1 MKKIKIIGAGLAG
14 AEAAW
19 QAAAAG
25 CQVELWEMRPAR
37 RSPAHSTDYF
47 AELVCSNSLR
57 AAGLTNAVGL
67 LKEEMRRQNS
77 LIMACADLCRV
88 PAGGAL
94 AVDRERFGQMVTERI
109 LAQPN
114 ITLHYA
120 EVQSLD
126 DLLDGESL
134 VVVAA
139 GPLLDGALAE
149 DLRQRLSV
157 DETAGEYLHFHDA
170 VAPIVDGGTI
180 DMSKV
185 YWASRYGKDGDFQ
198 PEDKPDHAG
207 DYLNCPMD
215 KQQYL
220 HFYQELLAAERVPL
234 HNFEQEKDFEGCMP
248 IESMARRGEDTIRFG
263 PLKPVGLGNPYA
275 EGREPYA
282 VVQLRRDNAAATMF
296 NLVGFQT
303 RLTWPEQKRVF
314 RLIPGLEQAEF
325 LRFGVMHR
333 NSFINSPQLLT
344 PALCLKADQ
353 RIYFAGQI
361 TGVEGYVESA
371 ACGLAAGRNA
381 VRAAQGLPPLA
392 WSRQTA
398 LGGLLG
404 WLQTPNANFQP
415 MNVTFGLIEPLG
427 YKVRGKQNK
436 NQRIAERALAVLDE
450 MLSAEE

>member
-114 ITLHYA
+114 ITLRYA

-134 VVVAA
+134 VIVAA

-198 PEDKPDHAG
+198 PEDKPDHVG

-282 VVQLRRDNAAATMF
+282 VVQLRQDNAAATMF

-303 RLTWPEQKRVF
+303 RLT
-314 RLIPGLEQAEF
+314 
-325 LRFGVMHR
+325 
-333 NSFINSPQLLT
+333 
-344 PALCLKADQ
+344 
-353 RIYFAGQI
+353 
-361 TGVEGYVESA
+361 
-371 ACGLAAGRNA
+371 
-381 VRAAQGLPPLA
+381 
-392 WSRQTA
+392 
-398 LGGLLG
+398 
-404 WLQTPNANFQP
+404 
-415 MNVTFGLIEPLG
+415 
-427 YKVRGKQNK
+427 
-436 NQRIAERALAVLDE
+436 
-450 MLSAEE
+450 

>member
-1 MKKIKIIGAGLAG
+1 MYKR
-14 AEAAW
+14 
-19 QAAAAG
+19 Q
-25 CQVELWEMRPAR
+25 
-37 RSPAHSTDYF
+37 
-47 AELVCSNSLR
+47 
-57 AAGLTNAVGL
+57 GLTNAVGL

-134 VVVAA
+134 VIVAA

-185 YWASRYGKDGDFQ
+185 YWASRYGKNGDFQ

-220 HFYQELLAAERVPL
+220 HL
-234 HNFEQEKDFEGCMP
+234 
-248 IESMARRGEDTIRFG
+248 S
-263 PLKPVGLGNPYA
+263 
-275 EGREPYA
+275 
-282 VVQLRRDNAAATMF
+282 
-296 NLVGFQT
+296 
-303 RLTWPEQKRVF
+303 
-314 RLIPGLEQAEF
+314 LI
-325 LRFGVMHR
+325 H
-333 NSFINSPQLLT
+333 I
-344 PALCLKADQ
+344 
-353 RIYFAGQI
+353 
-361 TGVEGYVESA
+361 
-371 ACGLAAGRNA
+371 
-381 VRAAQGLPPLA
+381 
-392 WSRQTA
+392 
-398 LGGLLG
+398 
-404 WLQTPNANFQP
+404 
-415 MNVTFGLIEPLG
+415 
-427 YKVRGKQNK
+427 
-436 NQRIAERALAVLDE
+436 
-450 MLSAEE
+450 